1 MIMRQNRL
9 LYISQKS
16 TIIEHLRKSWKN
28 LHPSVKLNGVDSN
41 ETE

>member
-16 TIIEHLRKSWKN
+16 TIIEHMRKSWKIYI
-28 LHPSVKLNGVDSN
+28 LQ
-41 ETE
+41 

>member
-16 TIIEHLRKSWKN
+16 TIIEHMRKSWKN
-28 LHPSVKLNGVDSN
+28 LHASVKLNGVDSN

>member
-1 MIMRQNRL
+1 MRQNRL
-9 LYISQKS
+9 LYISQ
-16 TIIEHLRKSWKN
+16 KSWKN

>member
-16 TIIEHLRKSWKN
+16 TIIEHMRKSWKN
-28 LHPSVKLNGVDSN
+28 HGKIYILQ
-41 ETE
+41 